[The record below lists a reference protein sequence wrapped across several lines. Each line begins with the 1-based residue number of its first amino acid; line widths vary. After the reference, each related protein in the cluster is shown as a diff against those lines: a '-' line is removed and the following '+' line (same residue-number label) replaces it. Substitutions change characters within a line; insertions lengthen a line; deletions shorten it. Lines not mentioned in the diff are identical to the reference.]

1 MDEDSTMN
9 RLVTIGQ
16 SSSKGGERGS
26 CRALLSQDSVA
37 KEPGDVFREECGL
50 MGVWNHREAANLC
63 YLGLYAQQHR
73 GQEGAGVVALT
84 HEPESLM
91 RVHRGLGLVAEVFNK
106 FDFSK
111 LPGSYAIGHVRYT
124 TAGSNILANVQ
135 PFQAHISL
143 GPVAVAHN
151 GNLINT
157 DSLKEELI
165 REGAIFNSTSDTEVL
180 LHLLARTPRKSGSR
194 DTFVVEA
201 VVGALQKIK
210 GAYSLLIFFEDR
222 IFAVRD
228 PHGFR
233 PLSLGKLNGAYILA
247 SETCAFDLIGAEF
260 VRDIAPGEL
269 VEINLKGEVKSFF
282 PFGVNRESPCVFEYI
297 YFARPDSRVFGRNVY
312 RVRRQLGAELAR
324 EHPVEADLVIPV
336 PDSGVTAA
344 LGYAEES
351 GLPMELGLIRNHY
364 VGRTFIEPKQ
374 SIRDFGVKIK
384 HNANAEVLRGKS
396 VVVVDDSIV
405 RGTTSRKLIAM
416 LRAAGA
422 RELHLRVSAPPTID
436 PCYYGIDTPQKD
448 ELIAAQKSLTE
459 IKEYLGVDTLAYLSV
474 DGMYR
479 AVRNAS
485 DAPGDACGEQPSGVP
500 RSAGA
505 EGRGFC
511 DACFTG
517 KYPVGTPAQFGKKQ
531 TDLL

>member
-1 MDEDSTMN
+1 MDS
-9 RLVTIGQ
+9 LISIGRSA
-16 SSSKGGERGS
+16 SSESRCMRSKSAAQG
-26 CRALLSQDSVA
+26 

-50 MGVWNHREAANLC
+50 MGIWNHHEAANLC

-73 GQEGAGVVALT
+73 GQEGAGVVSLT
-84 HEPESLM
+84 DGPEPRMS
-91 RVHRGLGLVAEVFNK
+91 VHRGLGLVAEVFHDYE
-106 FDFSK
+106 FAQ
-111 LPGSYAIGHVRYT
+111 LPGNFAIGHVRYT

-151 GNLINT
+151 GNLINAEA
-157 DSLKEELI
+157 LKDELI
-165 REGAIFNSTSDTEVL
+165 RSGAIFNSSSDTEVL

-194 DTFVVEA
+194 DTFVIEA
-201 VVGALQKIK
+201 VVGALQRIK
-210 GAYSLLIFFEDR
+210 GAYSFLILFEDR
-222 IFAVRD
+222 LLAVRD
-228 PHGFR
+228 PNGFR
-233 PLSLGKLNGAYILA
+233 PLSIGKLNGNYIVA

-260 VRDIAPGEL
+260 VRDVAPGEL
-269 VEINLKGEVKSFF
+269 VEINLKGELRSFF
-282 PFGVNRESPCVFEYI
+282 PFGVTRESPCVFEYV

-312 RVRRQLGAELAR
+312 RVRRCMGAELAR
-324 EHPVEADLVIPV
+324 EHPVKADLVVPV

-344 LGYAEES
+344 LGYADVAKI
-351 GLPMELGLIRNHY
+351 PMELGLIRNHY

-374 SIRDFGVKIK
+374 AIRDFGVKVK

-422 RELHLRVSAPPTID
+422 RELHMRVSAPPTID
-436 PCYYGIDTPQKD
+436 PCYYGIDTPQKS
-448 ELIAAQKSLTE
+448 ELIAANKSLAE

-474 DGMYR
+474 EGMYR
-479 AVRNAS
+479 AVM
-485 DAPGDACGEQPSGVP
+485 
-500 RSAGA
+500 SAGGSSEDA
-505 EGRGFC
+505 AALQLGQGQSGGGAPAVAMPSSATRHGFC

-517 KYPVGTPAQFGKKQ
+517 NYPVGTPGQFGKRQ
-531 TDLL
+531 TELL